1 MVTSIGQGAISG
13 TAGSKR
19 KKRAGA
25 KKKKT
30 SKLSLMNVESLRW
43 REVEWRRISPP
54 MHLHTMHYLTA
65 HDTVNLD
72 TAVAEKEEP
81 RLE

>member
-1 MVTSIGQGAISG
+1 MD
-13 TAGSKR
+13 
-19 KKRAGA
+19 
-25 KKKKT
+25 
-30 SKLSLMNVESLRW
+30 VESLRW
-43 REVEWRRISPP
+43 REEEWRRISPP